1 MQRSVSLVTPVPD
14 ATADSVEIND
24 HHYTLETLEKTSI
37 LLTKNP
43 EYYTIWNYRRLI
55 LQHQLSITGADSSGQ
70 SAADQT
76 VSMIK
81 DDLQFLLPLL
91 RSYPKCYW
99 IWNYRLWLLGEASH
113 LLPSSVAHGFWQEEL
128 GLVNKMLSFDDR
140 NFHGWG
146 YRRYVVEQLEN
157 LTPTETM
164 TQKELDYTTKMIR
177 SQLSNFSAWH
187 NRTKLLR
194 TLLDERAA
202 SDDERKNTLDGGE
215 NVLGRLLQ
223 ISTDMRSL
231 ELELIH
237 QALIDPYDQSLWF
250 YHQNLMCT
258 FDPALSVQAIA
269 PNLTDSERLDYI
281 RREKEAI
288 EDMLDGAEGCKWIYQ
303 GLIDCT
309 LLQTKIE
316 RSLSRNAKQDVTRW
330 LHELIKLDPNRRG
343 RWLDFEKSLN
353 AWQ

>member
-1 MQRSVSLVTPVPD
+1 MFIWWLVQLSRT
-14 ATADSVEIND
+14 ATTDSVEINE
-24 HHYTLETLEKTSI
+24 HHYTVETLQQTSI

-43 EYYTIWNYRRLI
+43 EYYTIWNFRRLI
-55 LQHQLSITGADSSGQ
+55 LQHQLSLPGTDSSEL
-70 SAADQT
+70 SAFDQI

-99 IWNYRLWLLGEASH
+99 IWNYRLWLLGEASR
-113 LLPSSVAHGFWQEEL
+113 LLPSSTAHGFWQEEL
-128 GLVNKMLSFDDR
+128 ALVNKMLSFDDR

-146 YRRYVVEQLEN
+146 YRRLVVEKLEI
-157 LTPTETM
+157 LAPTESM

-187 NRTKLLR
+187 NRTKLIQ
-194 TLLDERAA
+194 TLLDERGA
-202 SDDERKNTLDGGE
+202 SDDERKDKLD
-215 NVLGRLLQ
+215 
-223 ISTDMRSL
+223 D

-258 FDPALSVQAIA
+258 FDPALSAQAIA

-288 EDMLDGAEGCKWIYQ
+288 EDMLEGAEGCKWIYQ
-303 GLIDCT
+303 GLMNCT

-330 LHELIKLDPNRRG
+330 LHELIKLDPKRRG
-343 RWLDFEKSLN
+343 RWLDFEESFN